1 MPTTI
6 LRMARRPTPVLFLIA
21 ACLLVAAAAAFPGSE
36 SPPATPAP
44 ARPSHLG
51 TGAWGGRGA
60 SLAVGED
67 GSARLELDCASVR
80 VAGSLPVHPDGGF
93 SWKGTLTA
101 EGPGPTRSDAAG
113 KPVDL
118 RGKIE
123 GDAMTLTI
131 QAAGT
136 DAPIG
141 TFYLERG
148 RPGRLRKCS

>member
-1 MPTTI
+1 MRVKRISFDRANYANDDPPDGE
-6 LRMARRPTPVLFLIA
+6 APDSGPFPYRRLPPVGRRRRVPGVGIA
-21 ACLLVAAAAAFPGSE
+21 PRHS
-36 SPPATPAP
+36 
-44 ARPSHLG
+44 
-51 TGAWGGRGA
+51 GARGA

-141 TFYLERG
+141 TFSLERG